1 MFKFRKK
8 GTKSIKRQMVISF
21 GAFFVGTTLI
31 FSLKFYSESR
41 DSNVNNTINIM
52 NQLSMQSSKLVMTKL
67 SQQLAMGEGVASDSR
82 MIDPN
87 VSVDDK
93 NKALTEDL
101 EMYGHK
107 TIGLV
112 DTSGKKIN
120 STSKITDV
128 SEKDSFKRNMKGEIV
143 ISDPFVSSLDGQ
155 MIMTYG
161 MPIKDKK
168 GNVVSIVE
176 YVRLATEVSEI
187 LNDVEFLETGSAYMI
202 NSEGTVIAHPN
213 KKFVD
218 ELYNSFKEV
227 QENSELKALTEIET
241 KMINGETGVGTY
253 TYEGVEKTI
262 AYRPVGIN
270 GWSIGVTVD
279 NNDILQSVEG
289 IKYTAI
295 FLTIMTIGLGILIT
309 FLLANKLTKAIG
321 RVTENVKVIS
331 GGDFTI
337 EVEED
342 LLSREDEI
350 GAIGK
355 SLENLKESLNNM
367 IVRIKIIA
375 DEVDNKSVDLSAF
388 SEELASSTNNIT
400 VAIQEVA
407 NGNTEQTSALNN
419 ISTIIDSFSN
429 KIDKAAISINSVNT
443 KAMKIGKNT
452 SESKT
457 IALKMEESVNRFDEE
472 FNKFNGD
479 ILTLGEDMTSV
490 SSITNLIKG
499 ISDRTNLLALNAA
512 IEAARAGEMG
522 RGFAVVADEIR
533 NLAEQSKSSSE
544 EIDKI
549 IVKSC
554 ENTNNIVLKTNTI
567 NNELIVQKENI
578 KEVMNVFDDIV
589 ESVESIIPE
598 LNNTYKEFNE
608 IKENKDEIVKEVEEI
623 STISEEIAA
632 SSEEISASS
641 NELNTASEEV
651 AISAQE
657 LGEKTR
663 NIIEEFDKFKLK

>member
-1 MFKFRKK
+1 MFNLR
-8 GTKSIKRQMVISF
+8 KSIKNQMIISF
-21 GAFFVGTTLI
+21 GTLLVGITLI
-31 FSLKFYSESR
+31 FSVKFYLESR
-41 DSNVNNTINIM
+41 DSNINNTINIM
-52 NQLSMQSSKLVMTKL
+52 NQLSMQSSNLVMTKL

-82 MIDPN
+82 MVDPN

-120 STSKITDV
+120 STGKITDV
-128 SEKDSFKRNMKGEIV
+128 SEKDSFKRGMKGEIV
-143 ISDPFVSSLDGQ
+143 ISDPFPSSLDGK

-161 MPIKDKK
+161 MPIKDKN
-168 GNVVSIVE
+168 GSVVSIVE

-202 NSEGTVIAHPN
+202 NSEGTVIAHPDQ
-213 KKFVD
+213 KFVD

-227 QENSELKALTEIET
+227 EDKPEMKSVTEIET
-241 KMINGETGVGTY
+241 KMINGETGVGEY
-253 TYEGVEKTI
+253 TYEGVKKTI

-270 GWSIGVTVD
+270 GWSIGVTVE
-279 NNDILQSVEG
+279 NSDILKSVEG

-295 FLTIMTIGLGILIT
+295 ILTIIAISLGILMT
-309 FLLANKLTKAIG
+309 FLLANRLSKSIK
-321 RVTENVKVIS
+321 RVTENIKIIS
-331 GGDFTI
+331 SGDFTI

-350 GAIGK
+350 GEIGK
-355 SLENLKESLNNM
+355 SLEILKESLNNM
-367 IVRIKIIA
+367 ILRIKRIA
-375 DEVDNKSVDLSAF
+375 DEVDNKSIDLSSF

-400 VAIQEVA
+400 AAIQEVA

-419 ISTIIDSFSN
+419 ISTIIDSFSH
-429 KIDKAAISINSVNT
+429 KIDNAAISINNVNS
-443 KAMKIGKNT
+443 KATKIGKNT
-452 SESKT
+452 RESKT
-457 IALKMEESVNRFDEE
+457 IALKMEESVNGFGEE
-472 FNKFNGD
+472 FSKFNGD
-479 ILTLGEDMTSV
+479 ILTLGEDMNSV

-554 ENTNNIVLKTNTI
+554 ENTNNIVLKTNNI
-567 NNELIVQKENI
+567 NKELTAQKENI
-578 KEVMNVFDDIV
+578 KEVVNVFDNIV

-608 IKENKDEIVKEVEEI
+608 IKENKDEIVKEVEGI
-623 STISEEIAA
+623 TAISEEIAA
-632 SSEEISASS
+632 SSEEILASS
-641 NELNTASEEV
+641 NELNTASEDV

>member
-1 MFKFRKK
+1 MFKSEKK
-8 GTKSIKRQMVISF
+8 IRKSIKNQMIISF
-21 GAFFVGTTLI
+21 GALLVGITLI

-41 DSNVNNTINIM
+41 DSNINNTIDIM
-52 NQLSMQSSKLVMTKL
+52 NQLSMQSSNLVMTKL

-120 STSKITDV
+120 STGKITDV

-143 ISDPFVSSLDGQ
+143 ISDPFPSSQDGK

-161 MPIKDKK
+161 MPIKDKN
-168 GNVVSIVE
+168 GSVVSVVE

-202 NSEGTVIAHPN
+202 NSEGTVIAHPDQ
-213 KKFVD
+213 KFVD

-227 QENSELKALTEIET
+227 EDKPEMKALMDIET
-241 KMINGETGVGTY
+241 KMINGETGVGEY
-253 TYEGVEKTI
+253 TYEGVKKTI

-270 GWSIGVTVD
+270 GWSIGVTVE
-279 NNDILQSVEG
+279 NSDILKSVEG

-295 FLTIMTIGLGILIT
+295 ILTMIAISLGILMT
-309 FLLANKLTKAIG
+309 FLLANRLSKSIK
-321 RVTENVKVIS
+321 RVTKNVKIIS
-331 GGDFTI
+331 DGDFTV
-337 EVEED
+337 EVDED

-350 GAIGK
+350 GEIGK
-355 SLENLKESLNNM
+355 SLEILKDSLNNM
-367 IVRIKIIA
+367 IVKIKGIA
-375 DEVDNKSVDLSAF
+375 DEVDNKSIDLSSF
-388 SEELASSTNNIT
+388 SEELASATNNIT
-400 VAIQEVA
+400 AAIQEVA

-429 KIDKAAISINSVNT
+429 KIDKAAISINNVNI
-443 KAMKIGKNT
+443 KAMQIGKNT
-452 SESKT
+452 SESKE
-457 IALKMEESVNRFDEE
+457 IALKMEKSVYNFNEE
-472 FNKFNGD
+472 FSKFNGD
-479 ILTLGEDMTSV
+479 ILTLGEDMNSV

-549 IVKSC
+549 IIKSC
-554 ENTNNIVLKTNTI
+554 ENTNNIVLKTNDINKELTI
-567 NNELIVQKENI
+567 QKENI
-578 KEVMNVFDDIV
+578 KEVVNVFDNIV

-598 LNNTYKEFNE
+598 LNSTYKEFNE
-608 IKENKDEIVKEVEEI
+608 IKENKDEIVKEVEGI
-623 STISEEIAA
+623 TAISEEIAA
-632 SSEEISASS
+632 SSEEILASS

>member
-112 DTSGKKIN
+112 DTNGKKIN

-161 MPIKDKK
+161 MPIKDKN

-253 TYEGVEKTI
+253 IYEGVEKTI

-443 KAMKIGKNT
+443 KAMQIGKNT

-544 EIDKI
+544 EIDQI